1 MRERIAV
8 RVLLFD
14 PDGRILMMKGRL
26 PSAPDAPGA
35 WFTVG
40 GGIEPGETLEK
51 AAVRE
56 VWEEAGLRL
65 TELGPVV
72 WRRESVIAMA
82 DHDLL
87 LKESYVVARCDGG
100 EPVVDGWDEVERVL
114 CDEVRWWRPQ
124 DLPSAAEAVFPP
136 GLADLLPD
144 ILAGRY
150 PAEPLTID

>member
-1 MRERIAV
+1 MRERLAV

-14 PDGRILMMKGRL
+14 PQQRILMMKGRL
-26 PSAPDAPGA
+26 PSAPDAEGA

-40 GGIEPGETLEK
+40 GGIEPGESLED
-51 AAVRE
+51 AAARE

-100 EPVVDGWDEVERVL
+100 EPSTDGWQELERQL

-124 DLPSAAEAVFPP
+124 DLPSAKEQVFPP
-136 GLADLLPD
+136 GLAGLLID
-144 ILAGRY
+144 VLAERY
-150 PAEPLTID
+150 PAEPLTIA